1 MTKIDDAI
9 RNGADA
15 ARAPSGPWFFTVWGR
30 IVAVLAMV
38 GVVFYLS
45 TFIQSVPDW
54 LLEGIQPS
62 GYPRG
67 VLLAI
72 LLFTAI
78 MLLEEK
84 SDGADVPEEAPWLV
98 YKTIA
103 MMIVTLVISTYVDFF
118 LGIVVFIAIS
128 IPMWGMRRWGFSFLY
143 GVATAAVIYL
153 VFATALGVRF
163 PHGPI
168 TSLLP

>member
-1 MTKIDDAI
+1 MPHVDNATRD
-9 RNGADA
+9 GADSSRAGTWLHSARGRA
-15 ARAPSGPWFFTVWGR
+15 AVVTV
-30 IVAVLAMV
+30 IV

-45 TFIQSVPDW
+45 TYIETVPDW

-67 VLLAI
+67 VLVAI
-72 LLFTAI
+72 LIFTGI

-84 SDGADVPEEAPWLV
+84 ERAGEEQETAPWLV

-103 MMIVTLVISTYVDFF
+103 LMAGTLAISTYIDFF
-118 LGIVVFIAIS
+118 LGMIVFIAVA
-128 IPMWGMRRWGFSFLY
+128 IPMWGLRRYGFAIAYALL
-143 GVATAAVIYL
+143 TAATIYV

-163 PHGPI
+163 PHGPL